1 MNNTI
6 IEYNKC
12 PVVVGGFT
20 CTLCKTK
27 YDNGG
32 VLLDRGGGRLE
43 VVCPVCAN
51 NYLFAL
57 EFVLPASF
65 GGANNTLLY
74 IK

>member
-6 IEYNKC
+6 IEYNKG
-12 PVVVGGFT
+12 PVVIGGFT

-32 VLLDRGGGRLE
+32 VLLDRGKGRLE

-51 NYLFAL
+51 NYLLAM
-57 EFVLPASF
+57 EFVLPTSF

-74 IK
+74 TT